1 MINVVIIGQNEGASI
16 DAMLRSIP
24 RDWKI
29 IYVADRCTD
38 GSVQELRALG
48 VKAIDT
54 TPLDLE
60 GRQTSTCRN
69 LGLSLCD
76 KGADVLFLDGDRY
89 PVKGDIRKA
98 YEEMTTDVLCLP
110 VEDDWRTPE
119 NFELNYG
126 RVYCGVYSCG
136 MIMRRTAIEAVQ
148 RFQHGMLF
156 NEGLQKWWGIED
168 TSLGD
173 VCYHLGLSAALT
185 DTVKLRGR
193 FDRQIVSCLDIV
205 EQRLRFRDRLNV
217 RWD

>member
-1 MINVVIIGQNEGASI
+1 MINVVVIGHNEGYSI
-16 DAMLRSIP
+16 DAMLRSLP
-24 RDWKI
+24 KGWKV

-48 VKAIDT
+48 VRTVDT
-54 TPLDLE
+54 TALGLE
-60 GRQTSTCRN
+60 GRHTSTCRN

-76 KGADVLFLDGDRY
+76 KDADVLFLDGDRY
-89 PVKGDIRKA
+89 PVKGDLVKA
-98 YEEMTTDVLCLP
+98 YNAMRTDVLCLP

-136 MIMRRTAIEAVQ
+136 MFMRRAAIEAVQ
-148 RFQHGMLF
+148 RFQQGMLF

-173 VCYHLGLSAALT
+173 VCYHLGLTAALT
-185 DTVKLRGR
+185 NEVILRGG
-193 FDRQIVSCLDIV
+193 FDRFEVSGLDVI

>member
-1 MINVVIIGQNEGASI
+1 MINVVVIGHNEGYSI
-16 DAMLRSIP
+16 DAMLRP
-24 RDWKI
+24 LPKGWKV

-38 GSVQELRALG
+38 GSMQELRALG
-48 VKAIDT
+48 VRTVDT
-54 TPLDLE
+54 TSLGLK
-60 GRQTSTCRN
+60 GRHTSTCRN

-76 KGADVLFLDGDRY
+76 KDADVLFLDGDRY
-89 PVKGDIRKA
+89 PVKGDLVKA
-98 YEEMTTDVLCLP
+98 YNAMRTDVLCLP

-136 MIMRRTAIEAVQ
+136 MFMRRAAIEAVQ

-156 NEGLQKWWGIED
+156 NEHLQQSWGIED

-173 VCYHLGLSAALT
+173 VCYHLGLTAALT
-185 DTVKLRGR
+185 NEVILRGG
-193 FDRQIVSCLDIV
+193 FDRFEVSGLDVI

>member
-1 MINVVIIGQNEGASI
+1 MINVVIIGHDEGASI
-16 DAMLRSIP
+16 DVMLRSLP

-29 IYVADRCTD
+29 VYVADRCTD

-48 VKAIDT
+48 VKTVDT
-54 TPLDLE
+54 TPLGLE
-60 GRQTSTCRN
+60 GRHTSTCRN

-110 VEDDWRTPE
+110 VEDDGRTPE
-119 NFELNYG
+119 NFDVNYG
-126 RVYCGVYSCG
+126 RVFCGVFSCG
-136 MIMRRTAIEAVQ
+136 MIMRRAAIEAVQ
-148 RFQHGMLF
+148 RFQQGMLF
-156 NEGLQKWWGIED
+156 NEQLQQYWGIED

-173 VCYHLGLSAALT
+173 VCYHLGLTAALT
-185 DTVKLRGR
+185 NEVILRGG
-193 FDRQIVSCLDIV
+193 FDRFGVSGLDVI

>member
-1 MINVVIIGQNEGASI
+1 MINVVIIGHDEGASI
-16 DAMLRSIP
+16 DVMLRSLP

-29 IYVADRCTD
+29 VYVADRCTD

-48 VKAIDT
+48 VKTVDT

-60 GRQTSTCRN
+60 GRRTSTCRN

-76 KGADVLFLDGDRY
+76 KDADVLFLDGDRY

-119 NFELNYG
+119 NFALNYG
-126 RVYCGVYSCG
+126 RVYCEVYSCG
-136 MIMRRTAIEAVQ
+136 MIMRRSAIDAVL
-148 RFQHGMLF
+148 RFQQGMLF
-156 NEGLQKWWGIED
+156 NESLQKWWGIED

-185 DTVKLRGR
+185 NEVILRGG
-193 FDRQIVSCLDIV
+193 FDRFEVSGLDVI
-205 EQRLRFRDRLNV
+205 EQRLKFRDRLNV

>member
-60 GRQTSTCRN
+60 GRQTATCRN

-136 MIMRRTAIEAVQ
+136 MFMRRAAIDAVQ

-156 NEGLQKWWGIED
+156 NEQLQQYWGIED

-173 VCYHLGLSAALT
+173 VCYHLGLTAALT
-185 DTVKLRGR
+185 NEVILRGG
-193 FDRQIVSCLDIV
+193 FDRLVVSGLDVI

>member
-1 MINVVIIGQNEGASI
+1 MINVVIIGHDEGASI
-16 DAMLRSIP
+16 DVMLRSLP
-24 RDWKI
+24 RNWKI
-29 IYVADRCTD
+29 VYVADRCTD

-48 VKAIDT
+48 VKTVDT
-54 TPLDLE
+54 TPLGLE
-60 GRQTSTCRN
+60 GRHTSTCRN

-110 VEDDWRTPE
+110 VEDDGRTPE
-119 NFELNYG
+119 NFDVNYG
-126 RVYCGVYSCG
+126 RVFCGVFSCG
-136 MIMRRTAIEAVQ
+136 MIMRRAAIEAVQ
-148 RFQHGMLF
+148 RFQQGMLF
-156 NEGLQKWWGIED
+156 NEQLQQYWGIED

-173 VCYHLGLSAALT
+173 VCYHLGLTAALT
-185 DTVKLRGR
+185 NEVILRGG
-193 FDRQIVSCLDIV
+193 FDRFGVSGLDVI

>member
-54 TPLDLE
+54 TPLDIE
-60 GRQTSTCRN
+60 GRQTATCRN

-136 MIMRRTAIEAVQ
+136 MFMRRAAIDAVQ

-156 NEGLQKWWGIED
+156 NEQLQQYWGIED

-173 VCYHLGLSAALT
+173 VCYHLGLTAALT
-185 DTVKLRGR
+185 NEVILRGG
-193 FDRQIVSCLDIV
+193 FDRFEVSGLDVI